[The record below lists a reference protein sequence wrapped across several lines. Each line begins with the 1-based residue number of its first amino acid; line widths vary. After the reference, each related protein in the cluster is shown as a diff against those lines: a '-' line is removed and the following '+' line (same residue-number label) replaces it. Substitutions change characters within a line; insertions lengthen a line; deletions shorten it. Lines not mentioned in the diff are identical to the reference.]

1 MKHKKEIQKKIR
13 LNLRDYDSAIEFIQI
28 TNSYNYEFD
37 IKQNRTFIDGKSLL
51 GVLSLDLSKDI
62 YLYTDPRFNEKCFDK
77 FLVKK

>member
-77 FLVKK
+77 FIVKK